1 MATLASLVVRI
12 SGNTAQLNKSVAA
25 AETRLD
31 TFKKKGSAS
40 LKAIGTAAAG
50 LAVAGAAA
58 ITGFGVSMVKS
69 LIDTEKELRRWWSV
83 LTSLP
88 SPFRSLPR
96 PPRAQAQRMV

>member
-1 MATLASLVVRI
+1 MT
-12 SGNTAQLNKSVAA
+12 QA

-58 ITGFGVSMVKS
+58 DYS
-69 LIDTEKELRRWWSV
+69 L
-83 LTSLP
+83 
-88 SPFRSLPR
+88 R
-96 PPRAQAQRMV
+96 PLNGHEPDRY